1 MGHTKIIIAENQD
14 IYRSGLIAILQNRN
28 DIKIADTVKT
38 GSNLIKSYRE
48 NPESVCIISSSL
60 SDSNIHELMKDL
72 KKINPNVKTIVIT
85 QSNEISH
92 LHQSLK
98 AGVMGYLTKNGSE
111 SELSDI
117 IKSVSNGD
125 QAFGKSISDLMV
137 GKYADI
143 AQRSKPISKKNITK
157 REREVL
163 KFIVEGYTS
172 AEIAKRLY
180 ISVRTVETHRSNLMN
195 KLELKNTAALVRY
208 ALEEKQE
215 S

>member
-14 IYRSGLIAILQNRN
+14 IYRSGLISILQNRCEF
-28 DIKIADTVKT
+28 KIADSVKS
-38 GSNLIKSYRE
+38 GSDLIKSYRN

-60 SDSNIHELMKDL
+60 SDSNIHELMKEL
-72 KKINPNVKTIVIT
+72 HKINQYAQAIVIT

-111 SELSDI
+111 NELSAI
-117 IKSVSNGD
+117 IKSVADGN

-143 AQRSKPISKKNITK
+143 AQRGKPISKNNITK

-163 KFIVEGYTS
+163 KLIVEGYTS

-180 ISVRTVETHRSNLMN
+180 ISVRTVETHRSNLMS
-195 KLELKNTAALVRY
+195 KLEIKNTAALVRY

>member
-14 IYRSGLIAILQNRN
+14 IYRSGLNTILQNRN
-28 DIKIADTVKT
+28 DFKIVCSVKT
-38 GSNLIKSYRE
+38 GSDLIESFQK

-60 SDSNIHELMKDL
+60 SDSNIHELMKEL
-72 KKINPNVKTIVIT
+72 KKINEAARAIVIT

-111 SELSDI
+111 NELSDI
-117 IKSVSNGD
+117 IKSVADGN

-143 AQRSKPISKKNITK
+143 AQRGKSISKKNITK

-163 KFIVEGYTS
+163 KLIVEGYTS

-180 ISVRTVETHRSNLMN
+180 ISVRTVETHRSNLMS

>member
-1 MGHTKIIIAENQD
+1 MGHIKIIIAENQD
-14 IYRSGLIAILQNRN
+14 IYRSGLIAILQNR
-28 DIKIADTVKT
+28 DEFKIVEIVKT
-38 GSNLIKSYRE
+38 GMDLVKSYRK
-48 NPESVCIISSSL
+48 NPMAVCMISSSL
-60 SDSNIHELMKDL
+60 TDSNIHELMKEL
-72 KKINPNVKTIVIT
+72 KKINHTTKTIVIT

-111 SELSDI
+111 NELSDI
-117 IKSVSNGD
+117 IKSVWNGN
-125 QAFGKSISDLMV
+125 QAFGKSISDLMA

-143 AQRSKPISKKNITK
+143 AQRGKPISKKNITK

>member
-14 IYRSGLIAILQNRN
+14 IYRSGLVAILQGRN
-28 DIKIADTVKT
+28 DFKVVDTVKT
-38 GSNLIKSYRE
+38 GANLIKSYQKH
-48 NPESVCIISSSL
+48 PESVCIISSGL
-60 SDSNIHELMKDL
+60 TDTNIHELMKEL
-72 KKINPNVKTIVIT
+72 KKINPSALAIVIT

-111 SELSDI
+111 NELADI
-117 IKSVSNGD
+117 IKSVADGN
-125 QAFGKSISDLMV
+125 QAFGKTISELMA

-163 KFIVEGYTS
+163 KLIVEGYTS

>member
-1 MGHTKIIIAENQD
+1 MGHTKVIIAENQD
-14 IYRSGLIAILQNRN
+14 IYRSGIVSILKKRN
-28 DIKIADTVKT
+28 EFEIADTVKT
-38 GSNLIKSYRE
+38 GSDLVRSFRK
-48 NPESVCIISSSL
+48 NPEAVCIISSSL
-60 SDSNIHELMKDL
+60 TDSNIHDLMKEL
-72 KKINPNVKTIVIT
+72 KKVQPSVPAIVIT

-92 LHQSLK
+92 LHQALK
-98 AGVMGYLTKNGSE
+98 AGVMGYLTKNVSE
-111 SELSDI
+111 NELVEI
-117 IKSVSNGD
+117 ITAVSNGN
-125 QAFGKSISDLMV
+125 QAFGRSISELMV

-143 AQRSKPISKKNITK
+143 AQRSKPVSKKNITK

-163 KFIVEGYTS
+163 KLIVEGFTS

-195 KLELKNTAALVRY
+195 KLEIKNTAALVRY

>member
-14 IYRSGLIAILQNRN
+14 IYRSGLISILQNRCEF
-28 DIKIADTVKT
+28 KIADSVKS
-38 GSNLIKSYRE
+38 GSDLIKSYRK

-60 SDSNIHELMKDL
+60 SDSNIHELMKEL
-72 KKINPNVKTIVIT
+72 HKINQYAQAIVIT

-111 SELSDI
+111 NELSAI
-117 IKSVSNGD
+117 IKSVADGN

-143 AQRSKPISKKNITK
+143 AQRGKPISKNNITK

-163 KFIVEGYTS
+163 KLIVEGYTS

-180 ISVRTVETHRSNLMN
+180 ISVRTVETHRSNLMS
-195 KLELKNTAALVRY
+195 KLEIKNTAALVRY

>member
-14 IYRSGLIAILQNRN
+14 IYRSGLIAILQDRN
-28 DIKIADTVKT
+28 DFKIVNSVKT
-38 GSNLIKSYRE
+38 GSALIKSYQK
-48 NPESVCIISSSL
+48 NPESVCIISSGL
-60 SDSNIHELMKDL
+60 SDSNIHELMKEL
-72 KKINPNVKTIVIT
+72 KKINHSAHAIVIT

-111 SELSDI
+111 KELSDI
-117 IKSVSNGD
+117 IMSVSNGN

-163 KFIVEGYTS
+163 KLIVEGYTS

>member
-1 MGHTKIIIAENQD
+1 MGHTQIIIAENQD
-14 IYRSGLIAILQNRN
+14 IYRSGIVSILKKRN
-28 DIKIADTVKT
+28 DFEIVDCVKSGAD
-38 GSNLIKSYRE
+38 LIKSYRK

-60 SDSNIHELMKDL
+60 TDSNIHDLMKEL
-72 KKINPNVKTIVIT
+72 KKIHQSVQAIVIT
-85 QSNEISH
+85 QSNEMSH
-92 LHQSLK
+92 LHQALK
-98 AGVMGYLTKNGSE
+98 AGVMGYLTKNVSE
-111 SELSDI
+111 NELFEI
-117 IKSVSNGD
+117 ITTVSNGN
-125 QAFGKSISDLMV
+125 QAFGRSISELIV

-143 AQRSKPISKKNITK
+143 AQRSKSISKKNITK

-163 KFIVEGYTS
+163 KLIVEGYTS

>member
-14 IYRSGLIAILQNRN
+14 IYRSGLVAILQNRN
-28 DIKIADTVKT
+28 EFKIVDTVKT
-38 GSNLIKSYRE
+38 GSNLIKNYRK

-60 SDSNIHELMKDL
+60 PDSNIHELMNEL
-72 KKINPNVKTIVIT
+72 NKINPAALAIVIT

-111 SELSDI
+111 NELSDI
-117 IKSVSNGD
+117 IKSVANGT
-125 QAFGKSISDLMV
+125 QAFGKSISDLMI

-163 KFIVEGYTS
+163 KLIVEGYTS
-172 AEIAKRLY
+172 SEIAKRLY

-208 ALEEKQE
+208 ALEEKHE

>member
-1 MGHTKIIIAENQD
+1 MGHIKIIIAENQD
-14 IYRSGLIAILQNRN
+14 IYRSGIVAILRDRN
-28 DIKIADTVKT
+28 DFKIVDSVISGAD
-38 GSNLIKSYRE
+38 LIKSYRK
-48 NPESVCIISSSL
+48 NPDSVCLISSNL
-60 SDSNIHELMKDL
+60 SDSNIHDLMKEI
-72 KKINPNVKTIVIT
+72 KKINRSAQAIVIT

-111 SELSDI
+111 NELTDI
-117 IKSVSNGD
+117 IKQVSIRN
-125 QAFGKSISDLMV
+125 QAFGRSISDLMV

-163 KFIVEGYTS
+163 KLIVEGYTS

-208 ALEEKQE
+208 ALEEKQD

>member
-60 SDSNIHELMKDL
+60 SDSNIHELMKEL

>member
-14 IYRSGLIAILQNRN
+14 IYRSGLITILQKRN
-28 DIKIADTVKT
+28 DLKIVSSVKA
-38 GSNLIKSYRE
+38 GSDLIKNYRKS
-48 NPESVCIISSSL
+48 PESVCIISSSL
-60 SDSNIHELMKDL
+60 PDSNIHELMKEL
-72 KKINPNVKTIVIT
+72 KKINEAARAIVIT

-111 SELSDI
+111 NELSDI
-117 IKSVSNGD
+117 IKSVADGN

-143 AQRSKPISKKNITK
+143 AQRGKSISKKNITK

-163 KFIVEGYTS
+163 KLIVEGYTS

-180 ISVRTVETHRSNLMN
+180 ISVRTVETHRSNLMS

>member
-14 IYRSGLIAILQNRN
+14 IYRSGIVSILKKRN
-28 DIKIADTVKT
+28 DFEIVDCVKSGAD
-38 GSNLIKSYRE
+38 LIQSYRKY
-48 NPESVCIISSSL
+48 PESVCVISSSL
-60 SDSNIHELMKDL
+60 TDSNIHDLMKEL
-72 KKINPNVKTIVIT
+72 KKIHQSVQAIVIT
-85 QSNEISH
+85 QSNEMSH
-92 LHQSLK
+92 LHQALK
-98 AGVMGYLTKNGSE
+98 AGVMGYLTKNVSE
-111 SELSDI
+111 IELFEI
-117 IKSVSNGD
+117 ITTVSNGN
-125 QAFGKSISDLMV
+125 QAFGRSISELMV

-143 AQRSKPISKKNITK
+143 AQRSKSISKKNITK

-163 KFIVEGYTS
+163 KLIVEGYTS

>member
-14 IYRSGLIAILQNRN
+14 IYRSGIVSILKKRN
-28 DIKIADTVKT
+28 DFEIVDCVKSGAD
-38 GSNLIKSYRE
+38 LIKSYRK
-48 NPESVCIISSSL
+48 NPESVCVISSSL
-60 SDSNIHELMKDL
+60 TDSNIHDLMKEL
-72 KKINPNVKTIVIT
+72 KKIHQSVQAIVIT
-85 QSNEISH
+85 QSNEMSH
-92 LHQSLK
+92 LHQALK
-98 AGVMGYLTKNGSE
+98 AGVMGYLTKNVSE
-111 SELSDI
+111 NELFEI
-117 IKSVSNGD
+117 ITTVSNGN
-125 QAFGKSISDLMV
+125 QAFGRSISELMV

-143 AQRSKPISKKNITK
+143 AQRSKSISKKNITK

-163 KFIVEGYTS
+163 KLIVEGYTS

>member
-14 IYRSGLIAILQNRN
+14 IYRSGLIAVLQDQN
-28 DIKIADTVKT
+28 DFKIADCVKS
-38 GSNLIKSYRE
+38 GADLIKSYQK
-48 NPESVCIISSSL
+48 NPKSVCIISSSL
-60 SDSNIHELMKDL
+60 PDSNIHELMKEL
-72 KKINPNVKTIVIT
+72 QKINPAAQTIVIT
-85 QSNEISH
+85 QSSEISH

-111 SELSDI
+111 NELSDI
-117 IKSVSNGD
+117 IKSVSNGK
-125 QAFGKSISDLMV
+125 QAFGKTISELMA
-137 GKYADI
+137 GKYAAI
-143 AQRSKPISKKNITK
+143 AQRSKSISKKNITK

-163 KFIVEGYTS
+163 TFIVEGYTS

-180 ISVRTVETHRSNLMN
+180 ISARTVETHRSNLMS
-195 KLELKNTAALVRY
+195 KLEIKNTAALVRF